1 MLYHVFHYIKCYI
14 AEIWIAFLTVYLS
27 ANSNDNIFVY
37 SYYIKYANDVQLL
50 FLKYD
55 DIPLLGLYQVDR
67 NLQQNNAILN
77 KLKISSFKI

>member
-14 AEIWIAFLTVYLS
+14 AEIWIAFMTVYLS
-27 ANSNDNIFVY
+27 ANSNNKLFVY